1 MAERVGA
8 LAYDLVMNTVRFEKG
23 MERTRSSLRTLNDNF
38 KQAAHPVDEYEQR
51 MRDLNVALK
60 DEQISKERFD
70 LFSEQELQRL
80 KKAGYVLDENGK
92 AEKTNAKILEEKI
105 EAQKELNR
113 EKRLEKK
120 LQDEMNFQSERD
132 FVKRRFRSA
141 EEHRKVLDRAHE
153 IRRAN
158 KSIFQQR
165 TMDAKKHFGDVLGFF
180 GGMSPGHQAGVLGN
194 LVGAL
199 GGSGAMIGAVR
210 GAAMLGAKM
219 VPVVASFAALGI
231 AIKKATES
239 AAMLRRTTIDLSVLM
254 NNSDQAA
261 AGLVRRFQIL
271 ARETPLTTAQLAEG
285 ARQLMAFG
293 RESKF
298 VVEDLKAI
306 GTIAGGDVERMRLL
320 VKAFGDVTAA
330 GKLQGQELRQFTN
343 QGWNPLRKMV
353 DLTGESYDKL
363 RKMME
368 DGQISAEMVSRAMS
382 ASAEDYGDRLERS
395 MDTIFAQWAKFKGLM
410 FELAAGPG
418 KPSERFFT
426 NILKGLNWTVEE
438 LDIGLGNIA
447 EFFEQESNRVTNLMG
462 RIKDAMT
469 FDFTNAF
476 GGGNRFG
483 RPMTQREIYR
493 LEEQKRKEIIE
504 AQEKAAKINGR
515 TTANNRKLIDDL
527 GDEILKQK
535 DIVKSLDDQFN
546 RISKYERMIR
556 DLRVERHFKR
566 LTQQDFDKAVEQIKE
581 LERLDEESKKKRAM
595 VEDPI
600 KDLDKMHAH
609 RMKQIEKEGNEKTKG
624 VEELFKK
631 EMDHAN
637 LLRSMGGPTDDF
649 TSAGADYR
657 FVAQRNAEIQAKQA
671 EKAAN
676 AKRESQLEAIRN
688 ELELARRQA
697 ELDTEATRRSLPQAV
712 N

>member
-38 KQAAHPVDEYEQR
+38 KKAAHPVDEYEQR

-60 DEQISKERFD
+60 DEQISKDRFD
-70 LFSEQELQRL
+70 LFSEQELERL

-165 TMDAKKHFGDVLGFF
+165 TMDAKKHFGDLLGML
-180 GGMSPGHQAGVLGN
+180 GGMSPGQQAGVLGN

-219 VPVVASFAALGI
+219 VPIVASVAALGI
-231 AIKKATES
+231 ALKKAAEN
-239 AAMLRRTTIDLSVLM
+239 AAILRKTTIDLSVLM
-254 NNSDQAA
+254 NNSDEAA
-261 AGLVRRFQIL
+261 SGLIKRFQAL
-271 ARETPLTTAQLAEG
+271 ARETPLTTTQLAEG
-285 ARQLMAFG
+285 ARQLMSFG

-306 GTIAGGDVERMRLL
+306 GIIAGGDVERMRLL

-363 RKMME
+363 RKKME
-368 DGQISAEMVSRAMS
+368 DGQISAEMVSRAMI
-382 ASAEDYGDRLERS
+382 ASAEEYGDRLEKS
-395 MDTIFAQWAKFKGLM
+395 MDTVFAQWAKFKGIL
-410 FELAAGPG
+410 FELSTKPGAPVERVAAGL
-418 KPSERFFT
+418 
-426 NILKGLNWTVEE
+426 LKGLNYSIEGWEMAF
-438 LDIGLGNIA
+438 DGMSNYA
-447 EFFEQESNRVTNLMG
+447 EDRTNQAYAALQ
-462 RIKDAMT
+462 RLKDFMS
-469 FDFTNAF
+469 FDFANAF
-476 GGGNRFG
+476 SGADRFG
-483 RPMTQREIYR
+483 DPMTARER
-493 LEEQKRKEIIE
+493 EAHQEKLRKEIIE
-504 AQEKAAKINGR
+504 AQEKAAKINGK
-515 TTANNRKLIDDL
+515 TTANNQKLIDDL

-566 LTQQDFDKAVEQIKE
+566 ITQQDFDKAVEQIKE